1 MKKTCAL
8 ILILFFALSCDDAK
22 QTRPDA
28 DATDDTAVND
38 DVLDELLTE
47 DAPDEDTVPFDG
59 DFEQIVV
66 IPKEGIELTATVDI
80 TRWQERLFTV
90 IEKLSFPAPADGN
103 TVKLFGEKMSIAQAS
118 VPFENDQHTIL
129 FFPGEFKAG
138 DPLVIEATF
147 SFEQSSSMGLR
158 VWEDDATD
166 EKVVGPFTEPYFTPY
181 WLIVPQSPFKT
192 DKDND
197 ANVPVEKVKLS
208 VVVPGDEWQVMGPGV
223 TGTRE
228 GDVVTFTMDTPMP
241 FYALSF
247 AASPDHTYFS
257 AGKSASGVEV
267 IGAGFARE
275 IENLKQI
282 YPAGVATVDW
292 MEEHLGPYEFGDKVG
307 LVSIPDFGGGM
318 EHVGVIYM
326 GTDVLADYDS
336 GLFVTV
342 HEIVHNWWGDNVRFA
357 DWPDFWVAEGF
368 DEWTTNYNLMAVLED
383 ADAFAARRAQYRS
396 VAALLCSSADAV
408 PLKFDADKDF
418 MTLDMQIQTSYYY
431 GAAFLEMVNKRL
443 AGFNGQSLLPLLKLW
458 FEEKHLT
465 TVTTEDFLDF
475 LIAHTSDALN
485 STTYWNSLFDDWVY
499 SAPCPTLKV
508 SNYTEDCYGFT
519 LTHGGKGPDL
529 FNLSVQFL
537 EEDGSVIVEKSVE
550 LKKGESEIVGG
561 YCDGPAPARILID
574 PEWSYVFSLDTTG
587 WKGPEIGYIDTAP
600 AKRRYPL
607 SPKERY

>member
-8 ILILFFALSCDDAK
+8 ILLLFFAVACDDAK

-28 DATDDTAVND
+28 DAVDDTAVTD
-38 DVLDELLTE
+38 DVADDLLTE

-59 DFEQIVV
+59 DFERIVV
-66 IPKEGIELTATVDI
+66 IPKDGLELVATVDI
-80 TRWQERLFTV
+80 TRWQERLFSVT
-90 IEKLSFPAPADGN
+90 EKLSFPAPADGN

-118 VPFENDQHTIL
+118 IPYENDQHTIL

-138 DPLVIEATF
+138 DPISIEATF

-158 VWEDDATD
+158 VWEDYETG

-197 ANVPVEKVKLS
+197 ANVPVETVTLS
-208 VVVPGDEWQVMGPGV
+208 VIVPDEEWQVMGPGV
-223 TGTRE
+223 TGVND
-228 GDVVTFTMDTPMP
+228 GNLWTFTMDTPMP

-257 AGKSASGVEV
+257 AGVSKSGVEV
-267 IGAGFARE
+267 VGAGFSRE
-275 IENLKQI
+275 IDNLKQI
-282 YPAGVATVDW
+282 YPAGVTTVDW
-292 MEEHLGPYEFGDKVG
+292 MEEHIGPYDFGDKVG

-396 VAALLCSSADAV
+396 VAALLCSSSEAV
-408 PLKFDADKDF
+408 PLKFDADMDF

-443 AGFNGQSLLPLLKLW
+443 AGFNGQSLLPLLKIW
-458 FEEKHLT
+458 FEEKRQT

-475 LIAHTSDALN
+475 LIAHTSDALD
-485 STTYWNSLFDDWVY
+485 STTYWNAIFDDWVY
-499 SAPCPTLKV
+499 SAPCPTIRV
-508 SNYTEDCYGFT
+508 SDYTDSGDCYG
-519 LTHGGKGPDL
+519 LTITHAGKGPDL
-529 FNLSVQFL
+529 IGLTVQALSPGGDSFVDWTF
-537 EEDGSVIVEKSVE
+537 D
-550 LKKGESEIVGG
+550 LKKGESETHG
-561 YCDGPAPARILID
+561 YCDGPQPNRFMID
-574 PEWSYVFSLDTTG
+574 PDGDYVFSLDTSK
-587 WKGPEIGYIDTAP
+587 WNGPEIGYTDTTP
-600 AKRRYPL
+600 AMRRYPL
-607 SPKERY
+607 SMKRY

>member
-8 ILILFFALSCDDAK
+8 VLILFLAVACDDPK

-28 DATDDTAVND
+28 DATDDTALTD
-38 DVLDELLTE
+38 DVADELLTE
-47 DAPDEDTVPFDG
+47 EAADEDVVPFDG
-59 DFEQIVV
+59 DFERIVV
-66 IPKEGIELTATVDI
+66 IPKEGIELAATVDM

-90 IEKLSFPAPADGN
+90 SEKLSFPAPADGN
-103 TVKLFGEKMSIAQAS
+103 TVKLFGEKMAIALAS
-118 VPFENDQHTIL
+118 APFENDQHTIL

-158 VWEDDATD
+158 VWEDYETG

-197 ANVPVEKVKLS
+197 ANVPVEKVTLS

-228 GDVVTFTMDTPMP
+228 DDVVTFTMDTPMP

-257 AGKSASGVEV
+257 AGVSKSGVEV

-275 IENLKQI
+275 MDNLKQI
-282 YPAGVATVDW
+282 YPAGVTTVDW
-292 MEEHLGPYEFGDKVG
+292 MEEHIGPYEFGDKVG
-307 LVSIPDFGGGM
+307 LVSVPDFGGGM

-368 DEWTTNYNLMAVLED
+368 DEWTTNYNLMAVIED
-383 ADAFAARRAQYRS
+383 ADAFAARRAQYRF
-396 VAALLCSSADAV
+396 VAALLCSAADAV

-443 AGFNGQSLLPLLKLW
+443 DRDFGGMALLPLLKLW
-458 FEEKHLT
+458 F
-465 TVTTEDFLDF
+465 
-475 LIAHTSDALN
+475 
-485 STTYWNSLFDDWVY
+485 
-499 SAPCPTLKV
+499 
-508 SNYTEDCYGFT
+508 
-519 LTHGGKGPDL
+519 
-529 FNLSVQFL
+529 
-537 EEDGSVIVEKSVE
+537 
-550 LKKGESEIVGG
+550 
-561 YCDGPAPARILID
+561 
-574 PEWSYVFSLDTTG
+574 
-587 WKGPEIGYIDTAP
+587 
-600 AKRRYPL
+600 
-607 SPKERY
+607 